1 MQSIN
6 FLNTEYFFQKAY
18 ELLSIQDFTGL
29 LYLLSGYLSAFLD
42 AIKPLSILLTLL
54 LIVGIIY
61 CSIRIRHVKEQ
72 MEELYNLHPTTGTA
86 TEIKNKQWERIC
98 NHIDSKN
105 ESDWRL
111 AILEADIIL
120 DEMLESMG
128 YHGETVSDKLKKIES
143 SDFTNLEKAWEAHK
157 VRNSIAHEGNNF
169 TLNEREAKRV
179 IGLYEAIF
187 KEFHFI

>member
-98 NHIDSKN
+98 IHIDSKN

-143 SDFTNLEKAWEAHK
+143 SDFTNLEKA
-157 VRNSIAHEGNNF
+157 
-169 TLNEREAKRV
+169 
-179 IGLYEAIF
+179 
-187 KEFHFI
+187 

>member
-157 VRNSIAHEGNNF
+157 IRNSIAHEGNNF